1 MSGWKTVPW
10 DGVSTSKEA
19 LERGVP
25 DQGELVSLCREPPQN
40 TTDNPRV
47 PFDVEGA
54 PPVLLRFSM
63 RTIRDT
69 EALAKVFPQNEY
81 VQHITVP
88 DVHSI
93 VNFHDEYDVESF
105 AELLDEGMQVL
116 LVEDYQTTGLVGNVD
131 VPALANINDDANTFY
146 WFLRSQG
153 ATREQG
159 GRGGSWGLGEI
170 CLPHLF
176 KHPNFA

>member
-1 MSGWKTVPW
+1 M
-10 DGVSTSKEA
+10 
-19 LERGVP
+19 
-25 DQGELVSLCREPPQN
+25 
-40 TTDNPRV
+40 
-47 PFDVEGA
+47 
-54 PPVLLRFSM
+54 
-63 RTIRDT
+63 
-69 EALAKVFPQNEY
+69 FPQNEY

-93 VNFHDEYDVESF
+93 VNFHEEYDVESF

-159 GRGGSWGLGEI
+159 GRGGSWGPRKV
-170 CLPHLF
+170 CLSHLF
-176 KHPNFA
+176 KHPNVLLRDFTPRHKRPFARWSGLSQRQNRAGRGIWSHDVFCTGRAST